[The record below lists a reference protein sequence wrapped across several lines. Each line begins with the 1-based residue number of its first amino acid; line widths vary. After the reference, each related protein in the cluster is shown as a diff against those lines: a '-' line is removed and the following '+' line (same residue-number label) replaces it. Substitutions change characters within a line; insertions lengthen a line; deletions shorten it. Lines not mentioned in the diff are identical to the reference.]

1 MEKFIVSVFHQSL
14 HGGATWTV
22 ETCPDAA
29 SQETFETPAVV
40 GGGEAPPGTGSVG
53 QPGDDDGPVCCL
65 RQGPSAADGRMY
77 HAYACVAAV
86 QRDTWLFDC
95 SAMNAVIQLNITRHK
110 FVLTN
115 CASILYSITATTR
128 SSTESTKLT
137 IRGFTRLLTALYTVV
152 HSKRTVAVPLCH

>member
-1 MEKFIVSVFHQSL
+1 MRLLIILHTKPCTKFEVSSSSSFGDMFDHMPS
-14 HGGATWTV
+14 
-22 ETCPDAA
+22 
-29 SQETFETPAVV
+29 
-40 GGGEAPPGTGSVG
+40 TGSVG

-128 SSTESTKLT
+128 RSTESTKLT